1 MQAQSLQLLG
11 LVSDVSGSSPT
22 RGAGNLC
29 RGSEH
34 GDGQC
39 WSPKGMDRALA
50 YQRSCLWVS
59 CWKLLPRDP
68 ALLSRVSARILRRS
82 EKELMRT
89 QLRQV
94 HAERKVHR

>member
-1 MQAQSLQLLG
+1 
-11 LVSDVSGSSPT
+11 
-22 RGAGNLC
+22 
-29 RGSEH
+29 
-34 GDGQC
+34 
-39 WSPKGMDRALA
+39 MDRALA